1 MSLTN
6 KPLSEERQAQ
16 TQGSVPKGEGD
27 YTGLYGAPPVEYF
40 QEFGDVSFVNY
51 KFDDGSTGFAIFAAE
66 WAFHVDNTNN
76 FIFTAAPP
84 SQGGCGGKMIQ
95 KSEAEVHKT
104 GSISTHVTGRIDD
117 GVTKSSVKDGKVEE
131 DKLPAYSLK
140 VEGDVLI
147 ECVGGESI
155 IKGDSITLNALS
167 TLNLK
172 SGKDINIE
180 AGGGSG
186 GLNINAGKVKM
197 DAAFFDKQ
205 ISGRES
211 TTGAGEVDIEQTK
224 PGATTNISTSGS
236 INYTVNGNY
245 TLGVKKDFKT
255 IVNENYSL
263 QVDKDAATN
272 IKGSYS
278 MVVEGKAKNVFRGVS
293 KTSTQQ
299 ESYILE
305 IGPAKKKIPAYK
317 IDSGGA
323 VRIETLTDGLEVATA
338 KGINTLTLSEEDFAV
353 VVGKKMGAININQ
366 KTASMS
372 WMEKATVST
381 GPDSAELSYTGN
393 KVAANTAG
401 ASMEASGG
409 AQKVEVTSA
418 QTVITG
424 GSGNITADSAG
435 VRITGTAIYLN

>member
-6 KPLSEERQAQ
+6 KPLSEERKEQ
-16 TQGSVPKGEGD
+16 TKGSVPKGEGD

-117 GVTKSSVKDGKVEE
+117 GVTSSKVVDGNVEE
-131 DKLPAYSLK
+131 SKLPAYSLK

-147 ECVGGESI
+147 ECVGGDAVV
-155 IKGDSITLNALS
+155 KGDSITLNALN

-172 SGKDINIE
+172 SGKDINLD

-186 GLNINAGKVKM
+186 TFNISAGKVKM

-224 PGATTNISTSGS
+224 PGATTNINTSGS
-236 INYTVNGNY
+236 VNYTVNGDYN
-245 TLGVKKDFKT
+245 LGVTGEWKT
-255 IVNENYSL
+255 IVNKNYAL
-263 QVDKDAATN
+263 AVDKDYATTV
-272 IKGSYS
+272 KGNYS
-278 MVVEGKAKNVFRGVS
+278 TVVEGKAKNVFRGVS
-293 KTSTQQ
+293 KQSSQQ
-299 ESYILE
+299 ETYILE
-305 IGPAKKKIPAYK
+305 VAAAKKNIPAYK

-323 VRIETLTDGLEVATA
+323 VRIEHLSDGFEVETARGLSTL
-338 KGINTLTLSEEDFAV
+338 NLTEDDFV
-353 VVGKKMGAININQ
+353 VTVGKNLGSVNINQ
-366 KTASMS
+366 KNATMS
-372 WMEKATVST
+372 WAEQANVIAS
-381 GPDSAELSYTGN
+381 PDSVELEYTGN
-393 KVAANTAG
+393 KVTVNTTG
-401 ASMEASGG
+401 STLEASSG
-409 AQKVEVTSA
+409 AKVVADSTSA
-418 QTVITG
+418 KLEKD
-424 GSGNITADSAG
+424 GSSVVADTAG
-435 VRITGTAIYLN
+435 VRVQGTAIYLN